1 MEKGTPK
8 RFYIIT
14 GKGGVGKTTMA
25 MAFTNW
31 LNQNGHDATYVSLS
45 QQTLQDDAYQF
56 SPLPTGWENTPHYFL
71 DLQVAAEGYI
81 AKKLGSAFIAKWV
94 VKTAFFRALVNMLPG
109 FGYVISLGKMLE
121 MIKDSGEKKILV
133 LDAPASGHALTM
145 LEATANFREIFQTG
159 LVFEDTEKML
169 TRLYDSQYTG
179 VRIITLP
186 TQMAI
191 HEAIELKEEILK
203 LAPMDCKIFMN
214 HSLSTWKAELQ
225 DAPPALL
232 KKIELEED
240 VINQFADV
248 TEGYF
253 GYSTT
258 MNSKEF
264 VQEMDQTLSRMV

>member
-1 MEKGTPK
+1 MDEGTPK

-31 LNQNGHDATYVSLS
+31 LNKNGHEATYVSLS
-45 QQTLQDDAYQF
+45 QQTLQDEAYKF
-56 SPLPTGWENTPHYFL
+56 SPLPSGWEATPHFFL

-81 AKKLGSAFIAKWV
+81 TKKLGSAFIAKWV

-121 MIKDSGEKKILV
+121 MIKDSNEKRILV

-145 LEATANFREIFQTG
+145 LEATSNFREIFQAG

-169 TRLYDSQYTG
+169 NRLYDSSYTG

-191 HEAIELKEEILK
+191 HEAIELKDEILK

-214 HSLSTWKAELQ
+214 HSLSNWKDDLQ
-225 DAPPALL
+225 DAPPSLL
-232 KKIELEED
+232 RKISLEEE
-240 VINQFADV
+240 VISQFMKE

-253 GYSTT
+253 GYSTK
-258 MNSKEF
+258 MNSKDF